1 MAKFLSPVLFTTFV
15 HETLTQDSGLCMASL
30 DVDAFITNIP
40 LDDIIDICVKQLFQ
54 TSETLIKEIS
64 ENDFCNLLNLAT
76 KESFFIF
83 NNKFHIQVDGVS
95 MWSLLGPLLDIISLS
110 HHEEN
115 WLNKCPTEFKPN
127 FYRRYF
133 DDIFVLFKSPESAHL
148 FHKYVF

>member
-1 MAKFLSPVLFTTFV
+1 
-15 HETLTQDSGLCMASL
+15 MASL

-83 NNKFHIQVDGVS
+83 NNKFHIQVDGVP
-95 MWSLLGPLLDIISLS
+95 M
-110 HHEEN
+110 
-115 WLNKCPTEFKPN
+115 
-127 FYRRYF
+127 
-133 DDIFVLFKSPESAHL
+133 
-148 FHKYVF
+148 